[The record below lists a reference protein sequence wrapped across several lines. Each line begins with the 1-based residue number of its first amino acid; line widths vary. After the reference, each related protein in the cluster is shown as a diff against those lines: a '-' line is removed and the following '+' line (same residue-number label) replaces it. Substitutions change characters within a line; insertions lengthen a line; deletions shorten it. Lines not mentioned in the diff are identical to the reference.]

1 MREKRWKRKSRREE
15 KRRKGEKRNMIWEA
29 MEKLRVPR
37 IERDSGRV
45 FCCREGDRD
54 NGHEEEE
61 NESKNE

>member
-1 MREKRWKRKSRREE
+1 
-15 KRRKGEKRNMIWEA
+15 

-45 FCCREGDRD
+45 FCCRKGD
-54 NGHEEEE
+54 NGREEEE